1 MNFKKSKGDVIA
13 DANEAVY
20 ATVRKFLNNREGCQF
35 NEELLCDAIVYA
47 MDSAVVSLVNNIYTD
62 QEFEEDIGLNK

>member
-1 MNFKKSKGDVIA
+1 MNFKKPKGDVIA

-20 ATVRKFLNNREGCQF
+20 ATVREFFNNRQGCEF
-35 NEELLCDAIVYA
+35 NTDLLCDAITFA